1 MQKPSTKYQQT
12 KFNNILKR
20 SYTMIVWDLFQ
31 ACKDGSTFTNQSM
44 YYNILKIEYK
54 SYDHLNR
61 HRKNI

>member
-1 MQKPSTKYQQT
+1 
-12 KFNNILKR
+12 
-20 SYTMIVWDLFQ
+20 MIVWDLFQ